1 MGPKLA
7 NRENLAIVGP
17 MFAQPSSTAPLSCSV
32 CGSRDARTLSS
43 TALASGA
50 IVVVCG
56 SHAVAHARESRPART
71 VAELRTLLSERRAS
85 RDRRDGH
92 DGRLGEPDELAQGL
106 AAAFADDRRG
116 PGLRRADT

>member
-1 MGPKLA
+1 
-7 NRENLAIVGP
+7 
-17 MFAQPSSTAPLSCSV
+17 MFAQPSSTAILSCSV

-71 VAELRTLLSERRAS
+71 AAELRTMLGERRGS
-85 RDRRDGH
+85 PDRRDGH

-106 AAAFADDRRG
+106 AAAFAEDRRV
-116 PGLRRADT
+116 PGRRRAET